1 MECLYFV
8 STWGR
13 KSNISKR
20 EMIKGKCETNKRFID
35 LTVKKIQEHP
45 DRYSKNYCN
54 KVF

>member
-20 EMIKGKCETNKRFID
+20 EMIRMIKGKCETNKR
-35 LTVKKIQEHP
+35 
-45 DRYSKNYCN
+45 SNNKNDSRRSG
-54 KVF
+54 